1 MTLPLE
7 HSEMRYLL
15 LRLKRFCG
23 FITGFVFFIGGILKL
38 MDPVGAGLVMGEY
51 LDFLHIGFLGFA
63 SKVLGVAFALVETII
78 GTALITGIWRKATGI
93 AAMAFQ
99 AFFTLLT
106 LALVIFNPE
115 MDCGCFG
122 EAIHLTHMQ
131 TFLKNIVLCILLA
144 VYFFPSKMLGQPL
157 KKKFVSFGVVTVS
170 VLAFTIYSWTHIPL
184 VDFTDYKPS
193 AMLKA
198 ADTFASSE
206 DMYEAVF
213 IYEKDGTEEAFD
225 LGHLPDSTW
234 NFVRTETNI
243 REGYEEDDLLDLS
256 FSDASGEYR
265 DELAAEGRVMVLSVY
280 DSDMNSGKWRK
291 EARFINEAR
300 LAGFSTLLLVAATP
314 EKMDAVM
321 AGLDGETAGIL
332 RSCMYFSDYKTII
345 AMNRSN
351 GGATYFS
358 DGQLIRKWSFR
369 ALPDSEKLLEIQA
382 EDETETVIYHD
393 TKGSLG
399 FQGFLLYVF
408 AVMMLL

>member
-1 MTLPLE
+1 
-7 HSEMRYLL
+7 
-15 LRLKRFCG
+15 
-23 FITGFVFFIGGILKL
+23 
-38 MDPVGAGLVMGEY
+38 
-51 LDFLHIGFLGFA
+51 
-63 SKVLGVAFALVETII
+63 
-78 GTALITGIWRKATGI
+78 
-93 AAMAFQ
+93 
-99 AFFTLLT
+99 
-106 LALVIFNPE
+106 
-115 MDCGCFG
+115 
-122 EAIHLTHMQ
+122 
-131 TFLKNIVLCILLA
+131 
-144 VYFFPSKMLGQPL
+144 MLGQPL
-157 KKKFVSFGVVTVS
+157 KKKFVSFGIVTIS
-170 VLAFTIYSWTHIPL
+170 VMVFTIYSWGHIPL

-198 ADTFASSE
+198 ADAFASSE

-265 DELAAEGRVMVLSVY
+265 DELAAEGRVMVISVY
-280 DSDMNSGKWRK
+280 NPDMKAGKWKK
-291 EARFINEAR
+291 EARFIKEAR
-300 LAGFSTLLLVAATP
+300 QAGFSTLLLVAATP

-332 RSCMYFSDYKTII
+332 RSCMYSSDFKTLI

-358 DGQLIRKWSFR
+358 DGHLIRKWSFR